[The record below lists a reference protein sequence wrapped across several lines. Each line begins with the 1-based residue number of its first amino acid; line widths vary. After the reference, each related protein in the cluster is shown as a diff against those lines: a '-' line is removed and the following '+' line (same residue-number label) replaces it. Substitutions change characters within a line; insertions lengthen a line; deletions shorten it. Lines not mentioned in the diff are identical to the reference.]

1 MKPYKVRFL
10 PPDGGDEEF
19 WKILA
24 AAVGHP
30 TSDKMARVR
39 ATYRDEPGRGLV
51 EAIVNRVLVAS
62 AGFRQDQ
69 EGVEITHI
77 AVAPGRQGSGYGRAL
92 VEAISGAYPDRPLRA
107 ETHSRAAGFYL
118 RMGFAVEALQP
129 KAGWEPRFKCTRIAD
144 VGPAPL

>member
-30 TSDKMARVR
+30 TSEKMARVR

-51 EAIVNRVLVAS
+51 EAIVNRVPVAS

-77 AVAPGRQGSGYGRAL
+77 AVAPDRQGSGYGRAL
-92 VEAISGAYPDRPLRA
+92 IEAICRAHPGLPIHA
-107 ETHSRAAGFYL
+107 ETHPGATGFYL
-118 RMGFAVEALQP
+118 RLGFAVEALPP
-129 KAGWEPRFKCTRIAD
+129 KAGWEPRFRCLRIAD